1 MPRGG
6 KRVGAGRKPGKDTL
20 EKQAAREQTARFV
33 KKHLTPLLRSQLA
46 AALGTHKLMLRREDG
61 TWRAA
66 TATDDIEKALNGDPN
81 LYWIAPNPPNTQ
93 AASTLLAY
101 GLDKPREQEQAIAVD
116 ATLEIRWQS

>member
-6 KRVGAGRKPGKDTL
+6 KRLGAGRKPGKDTL
-20 EKQAAREQTARFV
+20 AKQAARDTAARFV
-33 KKHLTPLLRSQLA
+33 AKYLTPLLRAQLA

-66 TATDDIEKALNGDPN
+66 TARDDIEKALNGDPN

-101 GLDKPREQEQAIAVD
+101 GLDKPREQAQEHEHVGELTIK
-116 ATLEIRWQS
+116 WQS